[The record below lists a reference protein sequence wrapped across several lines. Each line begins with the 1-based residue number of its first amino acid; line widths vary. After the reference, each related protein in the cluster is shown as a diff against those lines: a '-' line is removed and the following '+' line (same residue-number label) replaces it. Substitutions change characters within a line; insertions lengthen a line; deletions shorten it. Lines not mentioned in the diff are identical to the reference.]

1 MELEDITGVMVQY
14 YVTCKRELWF
24 YCNQINMNY
33 DNDDI
38 SIGKL
43 IHEKSY
49 SRENKEVRVDNLVFD
64 YVKKDGC
71 LSIFEVKKSS
81 KLTIGAEYQLYFY
94 LYTMSRFVSEVKGV
108 LVLS

>member
-38 SIGKL
+38 VGYATIYL
-43 IHEKSY
+43 N
-49 SRENKEVRVDNLVFD
+49 NKEVGNEDIYIKKGKRNSKIKNFFQKLF
-64 YVKKDGC
+64 KKD
-71 LSIFEVKKSS
+71 VD
-81 KLTIGAEYQLYFY
+81 
-94 LYTMSRFVSEVKGV
+94 
-108 LVLS
+108 